1 MHDSNF
7 SEIPE
12 DLAGQDEFPEIPE
25 DPGQAEFPESA
36 PKPYQIRNST
46 DQTYH
51 INRIRNQNFRSYR
64 IRIIIAYRIVTERLK
79 LRGVAAST
87 TKEEVVAILKDA
99 VDVVKSF
106 FGAPNFDAA
115 VIVIPNN
122 TSEKYQDDIISY
134 GRGNG
139 FNITQVIKEHTA
151 VSAVY
156 VKKVQPKISTNL
168 AIISLTGGILEISVV
183 SIVPP
188 INQYEHYHFVLE
200 AHEAHPEV
208 IDLDGSKDQK
218 GSRSGIIGIIGGT
231 AKALV
236 VDPFEN
242 ILAGILKNIVEIL
255 NIKKTEVDKVVFV
268 GKASRSE
275 KVRKAVKE
283 SFSKAEVWEGID
295 NPDEIVAY
303 GAAYLS
309 YEDKKIPIY
318 PLNTPKIPEDQGQA
332 EFPLLDPEQAE
343 LPVLDPEQAELPES
357 TPGR

>member
-1 MHDSNF
+1 MAPTRIGIDLT
-7 SEIPE
+7 ELPLKVGGLVE
-12 DLAGQDEFPEIPE
+12 DR
-25 DPGQAEFPESA
+25 
-36 PKPYQIRNST
+36 Y
-46 DQTYH
+46 
-51 INRIRNQNFRSYR
+51 
-64 IRIIIAYRIVTERLK
+64 IVVEGSKGLK
-79 LRGVAAST
+79 LRGAATST
-87 TKEEVVAILKDA
+87 TKEEVVAILKDG
-99 VDVVKSF
+99 VDVVKSS

-156 VKKVQPKISTNL
+156 VKKVQPKIFTNL

-218 GSRSGIIGIIGGT
+218 GSGSGIIGIIGGT
-231 AKALV
+231 AKALI

-242 ILAGILKNIVEIL
+242 VLAGILKNIVEIL

-275 KVRKAVKE
+275 KVRNAVKE

-303 GAAYLS
+303 GAACLS

-332 EFPLLDPEQAE
+332 EFPLLDPEQ
-343 LPVLDPEQAELPES
+343 D
-357 TPGR
+357 